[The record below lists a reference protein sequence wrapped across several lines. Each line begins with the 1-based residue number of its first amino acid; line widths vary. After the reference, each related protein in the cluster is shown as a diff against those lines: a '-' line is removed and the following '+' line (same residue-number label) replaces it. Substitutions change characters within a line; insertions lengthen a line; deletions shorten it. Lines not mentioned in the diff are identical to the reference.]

1 MRIEDILKLVEKETN
16 LDVTKKTRKREYVYA
31 RSVYFK
37 ICREKTLASFREI
50 GELVGRDHASV
61 IHGIKVFDVLEVMKE
76 ERWLQVYKSISREV
90 EFSVLNYL
98 KANHVEEYHKLKY
111 KRLKTKYNFLLTR
124 LRQVDSGW
132 AEKQEF
138 KMEEG

>member
-1 MRIEDILKLVEKETN
+1 M
-16 LDVTKKTRKREYVYA
+16 
-31 RSVYFK
+31 
-37 ICREKTLASFREI
+37 
-50 GELVGRDHASV
+50 
-61 IHGIKVFDVLEVMKE
+61 KVFDVLEVMKE

-98 KANHVEEYHKLKY
+98 KANHIEEYHKLKY

-132 AEKQEF
+132 ADFASF
-138 KMEEG
+138 KKEEG